1 MRVATRS
8 YYIGIQERILKLSED
23 LKRINEKISSGKNL
37 SRPSDDPLSLISSI
51 GLKVSLSQIQ
61 QYRRN
66 IERGESWLNLSES
79 VLSKILQI
87 VERAQELAIQM
98 ASDTQNSQT
107 RAYTATEVGHLLDQ
121 AISLGNTR
129 LGDVYIFS
137 GYQTDTSPFE
147 KINIGGIETAQY
159 NGDNKDFKI
168 VIGKNETLTVGKNGR
183 TVLLDSNIFDALG
196 RLKQALEM
204 NDRNGIAEEIE
215 RLKRVQDYLNNEISD
230 IGGRAN
236 RLEGRK
242 EVLGQLEFDLQER
255 LSNLEDADYTKVII
269 DLRQKEIIYQ
279 AVLLSSTRIA
289 DLTILNYMR

>member
-8 YYIGIQERILKLSED
+8 FYIGIQERILKLSED
-23 LKRINEKISSGKNL
+23 LKRLNEKISSGKNL
-37 SRPSDDPLSLISSI
+37 SRPSDDPLSLIGSL
-51 GLKVSLSQIQ
+51 GFKVSLSQIR

-66 IERGESWLNLSES
+66 LERGESWLNLSES

-98 ASDTQNSQT
+98 GSDTQNNQT

-137 GYQTDTSPFE
+137 GYQIDTSPFE

-159 NGDNKDFKI
+159 KGDNKDFKI
-168 VIGKNETLTVGKNGR
+168 VIGKNETLTIGKNGR
-183 TVLLDSNIFDALG
+183 TVLLDSGIFDSLG

-204 NDRNGIAEEIE
+204 NNQNEIGEEIE
-215 RLKRVQDYLNNEISD
+215 RLKEVQNYLNNELSD
-230 IGGRAN
+230 IGGRMN

-242 EVLGQLEFDLQER
+242 EVLDQLEFDLQER
-255 LSNLEDADYTKVII
+255 LSHLDDADYTKVII

-289 DLTILNYMR
+289 DLTILNYLR